1 MNKITSFKFFLAM
14 VALQR
19 WSFH

>member
-1 MNKITSFKFFLAM
+1 M

-19 WSFH
+19 FNLKRFLLLHQ

>member
-1 MNKITSFKFFLAM
+1 M